1 MAKDN
6 CFILIIVELQ
16 DHMQL
21 ESSQTNLLLLNYKII
36 VLKKE
41 VETMQRIHYA
51 FSQYYHA
58 IEIAFIYYLQYS
70 LRSNLVI
77 KK

>member
-6 CFILIIVELQ
+6 YFILIIVELQ

-21 ESSQTNLLLLNYKII
+21 ERSQTN
-36 VLKKE
+36 LKKE

>member
-6 CFILIIVELQ
+6 RFQYFCILLITVELQ
-16 DHMQL
+16 DPMQL
-21 ESSQTNLLLLNYKII
+21 ESSQTN
-36 VLKKE
+36 LKKE

-58 IEIAFIYYLQYS
+58 IEIAFILFMGYA
-70 LRSNLVI
+70 RSHL
-77 KK
+77 